1 MKINLEDTMETGNNK
16 GEWSELYA
24 FLKILEERKLFAAD
38 KNLEIIDG
46 RYFVFHKI
54 IREEKDE
61 KTKIYDISQPST
73 KVLITDEDGR
83 LLKEFDGDCLKEK
96 TLKIFEKIKNEK
108 NRSFNIPEA
117 KELMTELLCT
127 KVKASNAKKADLVAI
142 IYDRISE
149 TMPMLGFS
157 IKSMIGGASTLL
169 NPGRTTNFYYKV
181 NGFEGDIEEIN
192 SIHTSSQIRDR
203 VAKIAE
209 RGGSFEYAGV
219 SNEQFEHNLK
229 MIDTALP
236 EFIARMLFDFFSN
249 KKRTVVDLTE
259 GLAEDENMNK
269 RFSLSKTNYEYKIK
283 NFLDA
288 IALGM
293 VPSKP
298 WDGFSKA
305 HGGYIV
311 VKENGDVVCYHLY
324 NRDEFRSYLYENTK
338 FDAPSTTRYRYG
350 ELYEEN
356 GEYYFKLNLQIRFL
370 K

>member
-1 MKINLEDTMETGNNK
+1 MKTGNNK
-16 GEWSELYA
+16 GEWSEFYA
-24 FLKILEERKLFAAD
+24 FLKILEERKIFAAD

-46 RYFVFHKI
+46 KFFVFHKI

-61 KTKIYDISQPST
+61 AVKIYDISQAPT
-73 KVLITDEDGR
+73 QVLITDEDGR
-83 LLKEFDGDCLKEK
+83 LLKEFDSDSLKEK
-96 TLKIFEKIKNEK
+96 TLKIFERIKNEK
-108 NRSFNIPEA
+108 SRSFNIPEA
-117 KELMTELLCT
+117 EELMKELLCT

-142 IYDRISE
+142 IYDRISK

-157 IKSMIGGASTLL
+157 IKSMVGGASTLL
-169 NPGRTTNFYYKV
+169 NPGQTTNFIYEIKGFGGNMKEV
-181 NGFEGDIEEIN
+181 NAIQ
-192 SIHTSSQIRDR
+192 TKAQIRDR
-203 VAKIAE
+203 VRKIAE
-209 RGGSFEYAGV
+209 QGGAFEFVGV
-219 SNEQFEHNLK
+219 SNEQFGTNMK

-236 EFIARMLFDFFSN
+236 KFIAQMLLDFFSN
-249 KKRTVVDLTE
+249 AHRTVADLTKE
-259 GLAEDENMNK
+259 LSENESMKKKFGL
-269 RFSLSKTNYEYKIK
+269 SLTNYEYKVK

-338 FDAPSTTRYRYG
+338 FDASSTTRYGYG
-350 ELYEEN
+350 ELYKKDGKLFFN
-356 GEYYFKLNLQIRFL
+356 LNLQIRFL

>member
-1 MKINLEDTMETGNNK
+1 METGNNK
-16 GEWSELYA
+16 GEWSEFYA
-24 FLKILEERKLFAAD
+24 FLKILEDRKLFAAD
-38 KNLEIIDG
+38 KNLEVIDG

-61 KTKIYDISQPST
+61 KTKIYDISQPLPT
-73 KVLITDEDGR
+73 ILITDDDGR
-83 LLKEFDGDCLKEK
+83 PIKEFDGSSLKEK
-96 TLKIFEKIKNEK
+96 TLKIFEKIKNE
-108 NRSFNIPEA
+108 NSPSFNIPEA
-117 KELMTELLCT
+117 QELMTDLLCT

-169 NPGRTTNFYYKV
+169 NPGKTTNFIYRV
-181 NGFEGDIEEIN
+181 SGFEGNIEEIN
-192 SIHTSSQIRDR
+192 AIQTNSQIRDR
-203 VAKIAE
+203 VNKIVE
-209 RGGSFEYAGV
+209 NGGSFEYVGV
-219 SNEQFEHNLK
+219 SNEQFEHNMK

-236 EFIARMLFDFFSN
+236 EFIAQMLLDFFSN
-249 KKRTVVDLTE
+249 KKRTVDDLTD
-259 GLAEDENMNK
+259 GLAENEDMKK
-269 RFSLSKTNYEYKIK
+269 RFGLSKTNYEYKIK

-288 IALGM
+288 VALGM

-311 VKENGDVVCYHLY
+311 VKENGDVICYHLY

-338 FDAPSTTRYRYG
+338 FDAPSTTRYGYG

-356 GEYYFKLNLQIRFL
+356 GELYFRLNLQIRFL